1 VGAGPEGEG
10 VVLALGAEEAEAAE
24 EGVSVFRALVAVAG
38 WERVA
43 VACLKLRE

>member
-1 VGAGPEGEG
+1 MTLLFQVPTHGPS
-10 VVLALGAEEAEAAE
+10 LLG
-24 EGVSVFRALVAVAG
+24 AG